1 MEVRL
6 VDGNSGTE
14 IKRASFN
21 HPRGDVLVLQ
31 DSLAVEVA
39 TFLRSRLGEEVHLR
53 ERRAGTSSTEA
64 WLLFQRAEKLR
75 ADAEELARTGNRAAA
90 AAALAQ
96 ADSVLALSVKHDEA
110 WLDPVIARG
119 WVALRR
125 SQLDGGLTG
134 AAFVDNGLTLARAAL
149 VRVPNN
155 AEALALRGTL
165 LYRKWQLRV
174 SADPAVL
181 DSLLKEARRNLES
194 AVAADPTLAR
204 ANITLS
210 WLYYQVDD
218 VSGALLA
225 ARHAY
230 EADAYLQDT
239 DQTLSRLFWGSMDL
253 EQFIEARRWCGGG
266 ARRFP
271 RDYRFVQCQLWLMVT
286 PAVTAEPT
294 TAWRLV
300 ALLDTVTPQ
309 PQRALDVAQGRILVA
324 GALGRAGLVDSARH
338 VLQSNRQ
345 SITHEIDPDQNLL
358 SQEAY
363 VRTLTGDPDVAIT
376 LLKQYVAAN
385 PKHEFLQ
392 NQGTSWWWRELR
404 TNPRWREI
412 GHVGR

>member
-1 MEVRL
+1 
-6 VDGNSGTE
+6 
-14 IKRASFN
+14 
-21 HPRGDVLVLQ
+21 
-31 DSLAVEVA
+31 
-39 TFLRSRLGEEVHLR
+39 
-53 ERRAGTSSTEA
+53 
-64 WLLFQRAEKLR
+64 
-75 ADAEELARTGNRAAA
+75 
-90 AAALAQ
+90 
-96 ADSVLALSVKHDEA
+96 
-110 WLDPVIARG
+110 
-119 WVALRR
+119 
-125 SQLDGGLTG
+125 
-134 AAFVDNGLTLARAAL
+134 
-149 VRVPNN
+149 
-155 AEALALRGTL
+155 
-165 LYRKWQLRV
+165 
-174 SADPAVL
+174 L
-181 DSLLKEARRNLES
+181 DSLLKQARRNLES

-253 EQFIEARRWCGGG
+253 EQFIEARRWCGDG

-309 PQRALDVAQGRILVA
+309 PQRALAVAQGRILVA

-345 SITHEIDPDQNLL
+345 SITHEIDPNQNLL